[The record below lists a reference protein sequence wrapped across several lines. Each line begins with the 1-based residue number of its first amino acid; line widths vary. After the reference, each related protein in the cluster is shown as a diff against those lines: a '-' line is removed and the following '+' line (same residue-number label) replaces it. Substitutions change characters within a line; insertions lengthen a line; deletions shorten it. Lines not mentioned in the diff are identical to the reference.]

1 MYKNSLLANSVRFA
15 LISGAAATAA
25 ITAPTAFA
33 ADESAN
39 VERISV
45 TGSRIKRVDIEGAN
59 PVTVIERSQLEDLGI
74 TDIGQLI
81 QKLPAMNGGVVTSTT
96 NNGGSGAVTV
106 NLRGLG
112 SIRTLVLINGKRTVD
127 GGDFQTIPASMI
139 KRVEILK
146 DGASAIYGADA
157 VAGVVNIITRNDFE
171 GVEISVQR
179 KEWTEIT
186 DGAANDSVS
195 LIAGKAFDGGN
206 IVFGAE
212 YNKQEGAVQ
221 GQYEGVKHFQEPL
234 HVGDVEDFEKN
245 GLTDDN
251 SVFWGSS
258 RIPNGR
264 FLPNGATGGQV
275 FDPSLAG
282 CSGSVPASTS
292 CFRDA
297 NNDFYNYSPVNYLQ
311 TPFERINVFTEGNFE
326 ISDSVRFESAIRLS
340 NRKSIQR
347 LAPMPYDSRFD
358 PGANVRDADGNAAQ
372 GISADSYYNPFGVD
386 VTDVRRRVTES
397 NREFSQDVTNVQ
409 AVAGFSGEFAEVWEW
424 NATYNWGYRTRTDID
439 KGQFVAANI
448 ANALGASFMDTDGV
462 VKCGEAGAI
471 IEGCTPMNMFGE
483 GNISQEA
490 LDYVEADLTD
500 TYNTRQ
506 DVLTLN
512 LTNSELFELPAGY
525 VGMSVGYEY
534 RDEQYTYSPDSG
546 KAKGAVSGNKGAGTE
561 GGYRVNSL
569 FGEFVVPILAGVPG
583 AELLEANV
591 GVRYDNFSSFGGNT
605 SVQGSLKYM
614 PISSLLVRATAGNV
628 FRAPSVDE
636 LFSSPADDFDQA
648 VDPCST
654 INYGGLSADGQA
666 RCMAS
671 GVAAGG
677 YEQTDTQVRGRS
689 GGNPELQ
696 PEEGDTFTVGLAWS
710 PEFIDGFSL
719 TVDYW
724 DIELT
729 KGIDGLGAQATMD
742 LCYEEGIDEAC
753 GQINRMPSGNIDTIN
768 TTNLNLADEKATG
781 LDTEIT
787 YSFSTSIGDWRT
799 SLNWTHLIE
808 REKTAYEGADVI
820 ELNGRIDTSTARD
833 VYPTDKANFFLNW
846 GLEDIS
852 ITYSAEYISSIE
864 SPYFFFDE
872 QDQHIE
878 SQLYHD
884 ITGSYIFPT
893 NTKITLGVT
902 NITDEKAP
910 YLDQGF
916 NASTIPETY
925 RVNGRGAFVRI
936 SQKF

>member
-1 MYKNSLLANSVRFA
+1 M
-15 LISGAAATAA
+15 
-25 ITAPTAFA
+25 
-33 ADESAN
+33 
-39 VERISV
+39 
-45 TGSRIKRVDIEGAN
+45 GS
-59 PVTVIERSQLEDLGI
+59 ERSQFENLGI
-74 TDIGQLI
+74 TDIGELI

-96 NNGGSGAVTV
+96 NNSGSGAVTV

-112 SIRTLVLINGKRTVD
+112 AIRTLVLINGKRTVD

-146 DGASAIYGADA
+146 DGASAVYGADA

-171 GVEISVQR
+171 GVEISIQR

-186 DGAANDSVS
+186 DEAANDSVS
-195 LIAGKAFDGGN
+195 FIAGKIFDGGN

-212 YNKQEGAVQ
+212 YNRQEGALQ
-221 GQYEGVKHFQEPL
+221 SQYEDVKHFQAPL
-234 HVGDVEDFEKN
+234 RVIDIEDFEQN
-245 GLTDDN
+245 GLTDN
-251 SVFWGSS
+251 NTGIFGSS

-264 FLPNGATGGQV
+264 FLPNNAADGQV

-282 CSGSVPASTS
+282 CNGSIPASIS
-292 CFRDA
+292 CFRDVD
-297 NNDFYNYSPVNYLQ
+297 NDSYNFSPVNYLQ

-326 ISDSVRFESAIRLS
+326 ISDTVRFESAIRLS
-340 NRKSIQR
+340 NRNSVQR

-358 PGANVRDADGNAAQ
+358 PGANVIDAAGNAAQ
-372 GISADSYYNPFGVD
+372 GISADNYYNPFGVD

-397 NREFSQDVTNVQ
+397 NREFSQNVTNIQ

-424 NATYNWGYRTRTDID
+424 NANYNWGYRTRTDID

-448 ANALGASFMDTDGV
+448 ANALGASFIDTDGV
-462 VKCGEAGAI
+462 VKCGKVGDI
-471 IEGCTPMNMFGE
+471 IEGCTPMNIFGE

-500 TYNTRQ
+500 TFNSRQ
-506 DVLTLN
+506 DVVLLN
-512 LTNSELFELPAGY
+512 ITNSELYELPAGY

-534 RDEQYTYSPDSG
+534 RNEQFTFSPDSG
-546 KAKGAVSGNKGAGTE
+546 KAKGTVSGNKGAGTD
-561 GGYRVNSL
+561 GGFRVNSL

-591 GVRYDNFSSFGGNT
+591 GVRYDDFSSFGGNT

-614 PISSLLVRATAGNV
+614 PISSLLIRATAGNV

-636 LFSSPADDFDQA
+636 LFSSPSDDFDQA
-648 VDPCST
+648 IDPCNT
-654 INYGGLSADGQA
+654 DKYGGLSADGQA
-666 RCMAS
+666 RCQAS

-677 YEQTDTQVRGRS
+677 YMQTDTQVRGRS

-710 PEFIDGFSL
+710 PEFVDGFSL

-729 KGIDGLGAQATMD
+729 KGIDGLGAQTTMN
-742 LCYEEGIDEAC
+742 LCYREGIDEAC
-753 GQINRMPSGNIDTIN
+753 EQINRMPSGNINTIN
-768 TTNLNLADEKATG
+768 TTNLNLANENAAG

-808 REKTAYEGADVI
+808 RDKTPFEGADVI
-820 ELNGRIDTSTARD
+820 ELNDRIDVSTSRD
-833 VYPTDKANFFLNW
+833 VYPTDKANFFINW
-846 GLEDIS
+846 ALEDFS
-852 ITYSAEYISSIE
+852 ITYSTEYISSIE
-864 SPYFFFDE
+864 SPYFLSEEDE
-872 QDQHIE
+872 NGNTSKQNID

-893 NTKITLGVT
+893 NTKITLGLT
-902 NITDEKAP
+902 NIADKKAP
-910 YLDQGF
+910 YIDSAF
-916 NASTIPETY
+916 NARTIPETY

-936 SQKF
+936 LQKF